1 MKVQAKRLIAAAADW
16 IRTVLLAVAT
26 NEMLFFFAAFLL
38 PSVFDSELFRWYPEQ
53 VDAYKR
59 MIVVPWGMALCLY
72 RLERRSRIRGEAQR
86 MDIAVLFVLLGW
98 IVVPFYIRY
107 GITASNASSWVGCA
121 TVYFALYAM
130 ITEESHERREKLFDQ
145 ACLMFCVLS
154 LLMGGGLLWCAWAGA
169 WIDCDWVVQYSAG
182 AGDRFG
188 FGVYQLSQLCNGKHY
203 NNTGMTSLCCVM
215 FCLAGAERGKR
226 VWTRALHLIAAA
238 AMMIVIVLTQ
248 SRTARYALIVAV
260 GAGVYG
266 HLASTRRIPRALVR
280 HAAGLLAAGVVM
292 AASYVGASGLTD
304 AALAHYAEREQSY
317 QIAMAQEAAM
327 EAEEEAQEA
336 AAEAEAAAQEA
347 AAEAEAAAQEA
358 AVEAEAAAQEA
369 AAEAEAAAQEA
380 AAEAEAAAQ
389 DAAVQTEAAEKE
401 SEEPAVQPKAARDA
415 GDKSF
420 TGRTHIWKGL
430 IEYWKQNPKYFV
442 IGTGA
447 DRVGWQVADL
457 IDWPVYGLLSMHNA
471 YLQHTADYGLIGTA
485 LLVAFFLIIT
495 PSALRVFFA
504 AGAKRKPGYNAM
516 CMLVVGVLLTGM
528 MENQPLLPMTD
539 IHMALFVALALIAA
553 RGNELKK
560 EN

>member
-121 TVYFALYAM
+121 AVYFALYAM

-327 EAEEEAQEA
+327 EAEEEAQDA

-347 AAEAEAAAQEA
+347 AAEAEAATQD
-358 AVEAEAAAQEA
+358 A
-369 AAEAEAAAQEA
+369 AAEAEAAT
-380 AAEAEAAAQ
+380 Q

>member
-347 AAEAEAAAQEA
+347 AAEAEAAAQ
-358 AVEAEAAAQEA
+358 
-369 AAEAEAAAQEA
+369 
-380 AAEAEAAAQ
+380 

-430 IEYWKQNPKYFV
+430 IEYWKQDPKYFV

-447 DRVGWQVADL
+447 DRVGWLVADL

-485 LLVAFFLIIT
+485 LLAAFFLIIT

>member
-1 MKVQAKRLIAAAADW
+1 MKVQAKRLIAAAADG

-347 AAEAEAAAQEA
+347 AAEAEAAAQ
-358 AVEAEAAAQEA
+358 
-369 AAEAEAAAQEA
+369 
-380 AAEAEAAAQ
+380 

-420 TGRTHIWKGL
+420 TGRTYIWKGL

>member
-1 MKVQAKRLIAAAADW
+1 MKVQAKRLIAAAADG

-336 AAEAEAAAQEA
+336 AV
-347 AAEAEAAAQEA
+347 EAEAAAQEA
-358 AVEAEAAAQEA
+358 AV
-369 AAEAEAAAQEA
+369 EAEAAAQEA

-420 TGRTHIWKGL
+420 TGRTYIWKGL

>member
-1 MKVQAKRLIAAAADW
+1 MKVQAKRLIAAAADG

-215 FCLAGAERGKR
+215 FCLAGAERGKH

-327 EAEEEAQEA
+327 EAEEEAQDA
-336 AAEAEAAAQEA
+336 AA
-347 AAEAEAAAQEA
+347 
-358 AVEAEAAAQEA
+358 EAEAAAQEA

-420 TGRTHIWKGL
+420 TGRTYIWKGL

-504 AGAKRKPGYNAM
+504 AGAKRKQGYNAM